1 MAKVVPTS
9 DGAEVSSRSPL
20 DEGPGT
26 GFGAGTTTARPL
38 SAIRI
43 LRSSGRWTT
52 RRARGKVRTRH
63 APTAP
68 IQTRGSRGGAWGM

>member
-26 GFGAGTTTARPL
+26 GFGAGTTTARAL
-38 SAIRI
+38 
-43 LRSSGRWTT
+43 
-52 RRARGKVRTRH
+52 
-63 APTAP
+63 
-68 IQTRGSRGGAWGM
+68 